1 MWRIMSSQ
9 SGNVKKG
16 QMPSSSLC
24 DLASACQRLASQP
37 AGNDIGDKTL
47 TAAD

>member
-1 MWRIMSSQ
+1 MWRIMITQ
-9 SGNVKKG
+9 SGHVKKG

-24 DLASACQRLASQP
+24 DLASACRRLASRP
-37 AGNDIGDKTL
+37 AGNDIGDKAL